1 MPRTRADMG
10 KAKFLENTANRHLI
24 EIDIKAFLDDA
35 SEVDASP
42 AHHTMPGGIGT
53 GFYDPL
59 QLLFLFRR

>member
-1 MPRTRADMG
+1 MSRTRADMG
-10 KAKFLENTANRHLI
+10 KAEFLKDTADRHLV

-35 SEVDASP
+35 PEVDASP
-42 AHHTMPGGIGT
+42 AHHAMPGGIGT